1 MFKRSRRNLAR
12 WFTLSMGMILVV
24 IAGVIYY
31 QKVVEQLEA
40 IDSLLYKKAK
50 VMASSIQC
58 EDFQKENR
66 IDLSNVPLLGNNPPP
81 PDTEVVFARWYDA
94 SGNLKQF
101 FGLLPQEKLDK
112 LSEFETVKIIDT
124 TSNSGALSSSEVVWL
139 RQITLPI
146 YHQRQII
153 GYLQMAIPMIA
164 SYLLLQEFLLHLI
177 LIVIMALIITSV
189 TGWFLGGLAMQPIRE
204 SYQQLQRF
212 TANASHELRTPLAA
226 VLSNAQVGLLAP
238 MDNAA
243 SKHQRLQKIVEITKS
258 MNALVGNLLL
268 LARRTGNLS
277 SESLQDIDLT
287 YLLTKLLDSQTTIA
301 NAKHLILKSDLP
313 SQPVIVRGDPDL
325 LSQVVTNL
333 LSNACKYTPA
343 GGTINLRLQTHFRFC
358 TIEVEDNGVGIAAAD
373 LPHIFE
379 RFYRVDKERSRST
392 GSFGLGLAI
401 ALAIVEAHNG
411 HLSVRSQVGKGSV
424 FKIELPLK
432 SVN

>member
-24 IAGVIYY
+24 IAGLIYY
-31 QKVVEQLEA
+31 QKAVDQLEA

-58 EDFQKENR
+58 EDFQTQKR

-81 PDTEVVFARWYDA
+81 PDTEVVSARWYDA

-101 FGLLPQEKLDK
+101 FGLLPKENLDK
-112 LSEFETVKIIDT
+112 LSEFETVKIIDIT
-124 TSNSGALSSSEVVWL
+124 NNSEAFSSSEVVWL

-164 SYLLLQEFLLHLI
+164 TQQLLKEFLLHLI

-268 LARRTGNLS
+268 LARRTGNLAP
-277 SESLQDIDLT
+277 ESLQNIDLT
-287 YLLTKLLDSQTTIA
+287 YLLKKLVDSQIATA
-301 NAKHLILKSDLP
+301 NAKDLILKSDLP
-313 SQPVIVRGDPDL
+313 SQPVIIRGDPDL
-325 LSQVVTNL
+325 LCQVVTNL

-343 GGTINLRLQTHFRFC
+343 GGTINLRLKTHFRFC
-358 TIEVEDNGVGIAAAD
+358 TIQVEDNGVGIAAAD

-379 RFYRVDKERSRST
+379 RFYRVDKERSHST

-411 HLSVRSQVGKGSV
+411 HLTVRSQVGKGSV
-424 FKIELPLK
+424 FQIELPLK